1 MVVGGNRHL
10 PVVGAAVVAGAGA
23 AVVAG
28 AGAAVVAGA
37 GAAVEIHYF
46 LSFQIHNFEVKSP
59 FFLFLISYIE
69 IIVYTIM
76 KQRNTHLSFCWGGIG
91 P

>member
-37 GAAVEIHYF
+37 GAGAAAEIHYF
-46 LSFQIHNFEVKSP
+46 LSLQKHCLK
-59 FFLFLISYIE
+59 L
-69 IIVYTIM
+69 
-76 KQRNTHLSFCWGGIG
+76 WG
-91 P
+91 

>member
-1 MVVGGNRHL
+1 MGGNRHL

-69 IIVYTIM
+69 IIVYTRYHETE
-76 KQRNTHLSFCWGGIG
+76 KHTPFFLLGGE
-91 P
+91 